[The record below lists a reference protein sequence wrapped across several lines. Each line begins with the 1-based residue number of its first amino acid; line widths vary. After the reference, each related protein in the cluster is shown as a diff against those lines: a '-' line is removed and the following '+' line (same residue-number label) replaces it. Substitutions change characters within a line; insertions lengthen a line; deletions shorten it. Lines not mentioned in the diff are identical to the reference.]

1 MKASELRIG
10 NFVEYNGMTLRVS
23 EIYSP
28 KPRQP
33 KEFSDV
39 ECVELH
45 CDGFI
50 AATIHEINPIE
61 LTEEILVKCGF
72 KTTSWD
78 NHSTFWNM
86 FCSDGSMV
94 ISLEHKY
101 IAVGDLTLDIEVKYL
116 HQLQNLF
123 YAITGKELI

>member
-10 NFVEYNGMTLRVS
+10 SFVEYNGMTLRVS

-72 KTTSWD
+72 KKEDVVWD
-78 NHSTFWNM
+78 YYSH
-86 FCSDGSMV
+86 
-94 ISLEHKY
+94 EY
-101 IAVGDLTLDIEVKYL
+101 ITGLFTYYNGGLLDYSIDSNTVCGVTYL
-116 HQLQNLF
+116 HS
-123 YAITGKELI
+123 